1 MEDRNGVTSDAS
13 DIGPPENPQVE
24 ALTGSSAAASAATN
38 PNAAAATTDAAASV
52 AAPTADGKS
61 AATAA
66 SGTAPNGV
74 SQAAAHAAGSTEPVA
89 TPAPPAAYAQPATPE
104 EQLAIRLL
112 HGLGYCGH
120 YLHYHRGGRSGRSP
134 MLCVLANNG
143 GSMSQQELGLYFEL
157 KPGSLSEMLS
167 KLESDGLIVR
177 TRDERDRR
185 QLNVHLT
192 PAGQDQAQSELEAT
206 ARFHEECFTCLTRE
220 EQLQLAN
227 MLDRIKIHWEGL
239 D

>member
-24 ALTGSSAAASAATN
+24 ALDAEGGTAAPPAATAAAGGTAAPPAATAAAGGTE
-38 PNAAAATTDAAASV
+38 PAAAATT
-52 AAPTADGKS
+52 
-61 AATAA
+61 
-66 SGTAPNGV
+66 
-74 SQAAAHAAGSTEPVA
+74 A

-157 KPGSLSEMLS
+157 KPGSLSEILS

-206 ARFHEECFTCLTRE
+206 ARFHEECFTCLTQE